1 MMIHKSAN
9 DMKEEENEKDDVL
22 FGKTQTESED
32 VDTEEDLSFKA
43 QTLPNKLSQTASGS
57 YLDSYTTVD
66 DKTRNFIHNKL
77 KAYESRRRSAY
88 KGKME
93 SSSLYWRS
101 FRDLLAA
108 SIHETGRAERLVL
121 GTARANAVYA
131 ESMQASYQDVLVD
144 DKGGLVLDVKKQRK
158 LLEVRSTQDYDAAPF
173 HESKSTRSRKLC
185 PEEQR
190 KSNMLCNLIESQAN
204 ISERFGENSK
214 ELASEIASEMTQM
227 RKNLEAKVTMISEVG
242 DTIITELETTEKE
255 VSRAWETYY
264 AVAVKTLKREDEGPP
279 QNPYSPG
286 GISPYTRKPSEE
298 PEESE
303 SIEECIDVWL
313 VEMHY
318 RVAVAYQSF
327 LWEKASAE
335 LSKLFSSMKE
345 TECQRRM
352 DVREF
357 LVAFIQR
364 QERLYLGLPNLQETV
379 LKGLVSRDMD
389 HTKLDEVVQGNIR
402 KRAER
407 LAKVEAKKKR
417 ELAIPKS
424 LTGADPRQGNFTL
437 QSPLQS
443 ELMENARVVEH
454 KGAGMMASW
463 KLSLAVVT
471 ADMYIHLFE
480 MPLNTQG
487 TISLGSA
494 PEIAFQMLVPKV
506 EVPSVNE
513 PKNSSKKT
521 PSFTS
526 FVKGWCDHLTPSE
539 SMVLPNCS
547 ISQPKFGRETASF
560 DIQEAIFNT
569 GASKMFAKTTTK
581 KCTLRT
587 LNKKETQEWVTYLK
601 SQK

>member
-1 MMIHKSAN
+1 MMINENAN
-9 DMKEEENEKDDVL
+9 DRNEEGSAKD
-22 FGKTQTESED
+22 ESYE
-32 VDTEEDLSFKA
+32 KA
-43 QTLPNKLSQTASGS
+43 QKEVEDSYTDESLPLKAITLPNKPSHTASGS

-66 DKTRNFIHNKL
+66 DTTRNFIHNKL

-101 FRDLLAA
+101 FRDLLSA

-121 GTARANAVYA
+121 GTARANAAYA

-144 DKGGLVLDVKKQRK
+144 DKGGIVLDVKKQRK
-158 LLEVRSTQDYDAAPF
+158 LREVRSTQDYDAAPIN
-173 HESKSTRSRKLC
+173 ENKSTRSVKFC
-185 PEEQR
+185 SGEKR
-190 KSNMLCNLIESQAN
+190 KSNILCNLINSQAN
-204 ISERFGENSK
+204 IAEKFGENSK

-227 RKNLEAKVTMISEVG
+227 RKNLEAKVAMISEVG
-242 DTIITELETTEKE
+242 NTIITELETTEQE
-255 VSRAWETYY
+255 VSQGWETYY
-264 AVAVKTLKREDEGPP
+264 AVAVKTLKGQVEGLP
-279 QNPYSPG
+279 QTPYAPG
-286 GISPYTRKPSEE
+286 GVSPNIHRPSME

-303 SIEECIDVWL
+303 SVEECIDVWL

-364 QERLYLGLPNLQETV
+364 QERMYLGLPILQETV

-389 HTKLDEVVQGNIR
+389 HAKLMEVVQGNIR

-407 LAKVEAKKKR
+407 LDKARKKI
-417 ELAIPKS
+417 EFPIPKS

-443 ELMENARVVEH
+443 ELMENAHIVEH
-454 KGAGMMASW
+454 KAAGMMSSW

-471 ADMYIHLFE
+471 ADMYLHLFE
-480 MPLNTQG
+480 MPPNTQG
-487 TISLGSA
+487 KITLGST
-494 PEIAFQMLVPKV
+494 PEVAFQMLVPKV
-506 EVPSVNE
+506 ELPSVNE
-513 PKNSSKKT
+513 PKNINKKV

-526 FVKGWCDHLTPSE
+526 FVKGWCDQLTPSE

-569 GASKMFAKTTTK
+569 GASKMFAKTTTR

-587 LNKKETQEWVTYLK
+587 LGANREETREWVAYLQ